1 MLKES
6 QPATYKLWETTRK
19 MTQSLQQKFA
29 RTNKR
34 ENCHIKRY
42 LRHVSTNDDISNLFG
57 C

>member
-29 RTNKR
+29 RKNKR
-34 ENCHIKRY
+34 ENCHIKRC
-42 LRHVSTNDDISNLFG
+42 LRDVSTNDDISNLFG
-57 C
+57 Y